1 MDGQDTTTVLPTH
14 VGGTVPTTDVA
25 HVSLP
30 YSADE
35 YRSEIKRVKRKR
47 RIVAV
52 LLVLLALLVAAV
64 VAAVV
69 VLRIPGSLYTANSDV
84 MAPVVVKGQ
93 TVITQPVGI
102 PSSGDVI
109 VYRDSSGAVQFA
121 RVVAV
126 AGEWVNVSSDDKI
139 VVSNAALDGNA
150 AEGVAENGSSI
161 IASRQIP
168 RGSCFVM
175 TDAESEALDALYRED
190 SFIAYNNVLGRA
202 WFRVWPITSMG
213 PVS

>member
-1 MDGQDTTTVLPTH
+1 MDGQDTTTVSPTS
-14 VGGTVPTTDVA
+14 VVDTVPTTDVA
-25 HVSLP
+25 HVSFP

-35 YRSEIKRVKRKR
+35 YRDEIKRVKRNHH
-47 RIVAV
+47 IIAV

-69 VLRIPGSLYTANSDV
+69 VLRIPGSLYTANSDA
-84 MAPVVVKGQ
+84 MAPVIVKGQ
-93 TVITQPVGI
+93 TVITQQAGI
-102 PSSGDVI
+102 PSSGDVV

-139 VVSNAALDGNA
+139 AVSNAALEGST

-161 IASRQIP
+161 IASRQVP

-175 TDAESEALDALYRED
+175 TDADSDPLDALYQAD
-190 SFIAYNNVLGRA
+190 SFVAYDKVLGRA

-213 PVS
+213 SVS